1 MLTKSIIDKYTRPLF
16 PIETGL
22 KVEGRLKQKIQ
33 SILFDVY
40 GTLFIS
46 SSGDIGHREQET
58 PGPAGP
64 TGLEALLRRY
74 GLKETPR
81 MVRNLLVSTIK
92 RQHQIKK
99 TMGIE
104 HPEIEIEKIWMEIL
118 GIDEVTTAKKF
129 GLEWELMT
137 NPIYP
142 MPNVKKVLSLCK
154 RRNFAMGLISNAQ
167 YYTPSM
173 IEGLL
178 GIPLSELGF
187 DAELIILSYR
197 IGHAKP
203 SALLF
208 QKAREE
214 LRAKGI
220 PEGEVLYVGNDMLN
234 DIYPAKAI
242 GFQTALFAGDK
253 RSLRLREDHPQCKD
267 LGADLILTDLVQL
280 LDYI

>member
-1 MLTKSIIDKYTRPLF
+1 MLTKTLIDKYTRPLF

-22 KVEGRLKQKIQ
+22 KVAGRLKQKIQ
-33 SILFDVY
+33 SVLFDVY

-46 SSGDIGHREQET
+46 GSGDIGHIQQEM
-58 PGPAGP
+58 PGP
-64 TGLEALLRRY
+64 TGLEALLRNY
-74 GLKETPR
+74 GFKETPQMIR
-81 MVRNLLVSTIK
+81 KALVGTIK

-118 GIDEVTTAKKF
+118 GIDEVDTAKKF
-129 GLEWELMT
+129 GLEWELLT

-142 MPNVKKVLSLCK
+142 MPNVKKVLSRCK
-154 RRNFAMGLISNAQ
+154 RRNVVMGLISNAQ
-167 YYTPSM
+167 FYTPYM
-173 IEGLL
+173 FEWLL
-178 GIPLSELGF
+178 GTPLSGLGF
-187 DAELIILSYR
+187 DEELIILSYR

-208 QKAREE
+208 QKAREQ

-220 PEGEVLYVGNDMLN
+220 SEGAVLYVGNDMLN

-253 RSLRLREDHPQCKD
+253 RSLRLRGDHPKCKG
-267 LGADLILTDLVQL
+267 LGADLVLTDLVQL

>member
-1 MLTKSIIDKYTRPLF
+1 MLTKTLIDKYTRPLF
-16 PIETGL
+16 PQETGL
-22 KVEGRLKQKIQ
+22 KVKGRLKQKIQ
-33 SILFDVY
+33 GVLFDVY

-46 SSGDIGHREQET
+46 ASGDIGHLAQET
-58 PGPAGP
+58 PGL

-74 GLKETPR
+74 GFKETPQ
-81 MVRNLLVSTIK
+81 MIRNTLVSTIK

-99 TMGIE
+99 AMGIE

-118 GIDEVTTAKKF
+118 GIDEVTTAKEF
-129 GLEWELMT
+129 GLEWELLT
-137 NPIYP
+137 NPVYP

-167 YYTPSM
+167 FYTPY
-173 IEGLL
+173 IFEWLL
-178 GIPLSELGF
+178 GTPLNGLGF

-220 PEGEVLYVGNDMLN
+220 SAGAVLYVGNDMLN

-253 RSLRLREDHPQCKD
+253 RSLRLRQDHPQCKG

>member
-22 KVEGRLKQKIQ
+22 KVAGHLKQKIQ
-33 SILFDVY
+33 SVLFDVY
-40 GTLFIS
+40 GTLLIS
-46 SSGDIGHREQET
+46 GSGDIGHLEQEA
-58 PGPAGP
+58 PGP
-64 TGLEALLRRY
+64 TGLEALLRNY
-74 GLKETPR
+74 GFKETPR
-81 MVRNLLVSTIK
+81 MIRNMLVSTIK

-118 GIDEVTTAKKF
+118 GIDEVTRAKEF
-129 GLEWELMT
+129 GLEWELLT
-137 NPIYP
+137 NPVYP
-142 MPNVKKVLSLCK
+142 MPNVKKVLSQCK

-167 YYTPSM
+167 FYTPYM
-173 IEGLL
+173 FEWLL
-178 GIPLSELGF
+178 GTSLNELGF
-187 DAELIILSYR
+187 NAELIILSYR

-220 PEGEVLYVGNDMLN
+220 SEGAVLYVGNDMLN

-253 RSLRLREDHPQCKD
+253 RSLRLRQDHPQCKG
-267 LGADLILTDLVQL
+267 LGADLILTDLMQL
-280 LDYI
+280 FDYI

>member
-1 MLTKSIIDKYTRPLF
+1 MLTKTLIDKYARPLF

-22 KVEGRLKQKIQ
+22 KAAGRLKQKIQ
-33 SILFDVY
+33 AILFDVY

-46 SSGDIGHREQET
+46 ASGDIGQLEQET
-58 PGPAGP
+58 PGSS
-64 TGLEALLRRY
+64 GLEVLLCNY
-74 GLKETPR
+74 GFKETPR
-81 MVRNLLVSTIK
+81 MIRNTLARTIK

-99 TMGIE
+99 TIGIE
-104 HPEIEIEKIWMEIL
+104 HPEVEIEKIWMEIL
-118 GIDEVTTAKKF
+118 GIDEVATAKKF
-129 GLEWELMT
+129 GLEWELLT
-137 NPIYP
+137 NPVYP
-142 MPNVKKVLSLCK
+142 MPNVKKVLSQCK
-154 RRNFAMGLISNAQ
+154 RHNFAMGLISNAQ
-167 YYTPSM
+167 FYTPYM
-173 IEGLL
+173 FEWLL
-178 GIPLSELGF
+178 GATLSELGF

-197 IGHAKP
+197 IGQAKP

-220 PEGEVLYVGNDMLN
+220 SEGEVLYVGNDMLN
-234 DIYPAKAI
+234 DIYPAKTI